1 MNIMYGIK
9 SNAIQSITVTNLG
22 SGYTSV
28 QSWMKMWR
36 NAIYGLENNYSP
48 THRKVN
54 PAIYNHF
61 LRLNNRRR
69 TQNDALFSKAC
80 YYPVQMSTS
89 LNDLAIYNWC
99 EQQFT
104 EHGFWYNSLSCC
116 FWFVSEHDQTLFK
129 LTWYEQIV

>member
-1 MNIMYGIK
+1 MYGIK
-9 SNAIQSITVTNLG
+9 SNAIQSITVTNPG

-36 NAIYGLENNYSP
+36 NAIYGLENNYAP

-89 LNDLAIYNWC
+89 LNDLAIYNW
-99 EQQFT
+99 
-104 EHGFWYNSLSCC
+104 HGFWYNSLSCC
-116 FWFVSEHDQTLFK
+116 FWFVSENDQTLFK
-129 LTWYEQIV
+129 LAWYEQIV